1 MSGRLVAT
9 DLDGTLLDNNSKMS
23 ELNLNALKTLEQ
35 KNVLRVIATGRS
47 LYSAKKVLDASL
59 PIDYLVFSSGAGI
72 MDWKTGEI
80 IYNRCID
87 NEKVEYIIELLKSEN
102 LSFMVHNTI
111 PNNHHFLYYEGNSE
125 NTDFHKRIS
134 VYNGYGNNIN
144 GKKWVGN
151 AAQFVAI
158 VENPALSKHIGALLP
173 DMNVIRTTSPLNGE
187 STWIEIF
194 PKDVSKATG
203 IDFIAKKYGISVSE
217 IISVGNDYNDIDMLN
232 YAGNSYVVENAPHD
246 LKEKYLVIPSNT
258 NDGFARLMSNVFNFF

>member
-23 ELNLNALKTLEQ
+23 EMNLSALKALEQ
-35 KNVLRVIATGRS
+35 KKVLRVIATGRS
-47 LYSAKKVLDASL
+47 LYSAKRVLDPDL

-72 MDWKTGEI
+72 VEWKTGEI
-80 IYNRCID
+80 IYERCID
-87 NEKVEYIIELLKSEN
+87 NKSVEYIIELLKSEN

-111 PNNHHFLYYEGNSE
+111 PDNHHFMYHEGNSG
-125 NTDFHKRIS
+125 NTDFYKRIS
-134 VYNGYGNNIN
+134 VYNGYGNSLN
-144 GKKWVGN
+144 GQKWVGN

-158 VENPALSKHIGALLP
+158 VENPDISYHIGDLLP

-203 IDFIAKKYGISVSE
+203 IDFIAKKYNISINN
-217 IISVGNDYNDIDMLN
+217 IISVGNDYNDIDMLD
-232 YAGNSYVVENAPHD
+232 YAGTSYVVENAPPD
-246 LKEKYLVIPSNT
+246 LREKYLVIPSNT
-258 NDGFARLMSNVFNFF
+258 NDGFARLMGNVFDFF